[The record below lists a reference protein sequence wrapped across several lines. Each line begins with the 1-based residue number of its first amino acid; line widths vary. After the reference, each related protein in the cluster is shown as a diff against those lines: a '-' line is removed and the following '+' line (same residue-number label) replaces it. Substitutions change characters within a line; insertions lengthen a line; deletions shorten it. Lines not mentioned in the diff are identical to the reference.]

1 MYGIREDVVLLDLK
15 KKKNK
20 NQKLCKVH
28 IMLSVLGISV
38 ISRFINDNLLLC
50 NKPRPN

>member
-15 KKKNK
+15 KKKK
-20 NQKLCKVH
+20 HQKLCKVH